1 MVSTGERNGGTDMSI
16 RVGVLATAAVIAVS
30 VPLMPEVASATSMPG
45 ALAIQDSATANVL
58 DIGWRRRRGLGVGA
72 GIVGGVV
79 IGRALAAPYYYG
91 PYDPDPYDYYS
102 RRSYYPD
109 RYYDPGPRYYS
120 APYRRAPAY
129 ADQDYADTEAYCIE
143 RFRSYDPDSG
153 TYLGYD
159 GYRHPCP

>member
-30 VPLMPEVASATSMPG
+30 TPLMPEVASATSMVG

-129 ADQDYADTEAYCIE
+129 ADPDYADTEAYCIE